1 MKTID
6 IERLKDNLLT
16 LAEIGKVRRE
26 ESPGWRT
33 LKNITEE

>member
-16 LAEIGKVRRE
+16 LAEIGKDETGGSHQAGV
-26 ESPGWRT
+26 
-33 LKNITEE
+33 L

>member
-16 LAEIGKVRRE
+16 LAKIGRDE
-26 ESPGWRT
+26 TGG
-33 LKNITEE
+33 ITRLAYSE